1 MFLCLLEHPVSIS
14 PVIAWEQGWSPS
26 DGYQLS
32 STLRLKQRKEN
43 LIMSRYEQLTACFFP
58 DTILAVLTFP
68 PSVAPRMVSL
78 LAACTEDGERWA
90 CRMLLHVSILRFR
103 RMRVWALFPVS
114 LIWNKRETSTFEPC
128 IPRTSTDTASFSVQ
142 KQSYYLCTD
151 VLLVALH
158 SWFVFVC
165 SFFRRANLV
174 WSMWPS
180 IVLRPARLQH
190 VWMMN
195 EHVAACCSWFNVISP
210 NPFSMSRS
218 GEHVP
223 SITDS
228 GMLL

>member
-1 MFLCLLEHPVSIS
+1 
-14 PVIAWEQGWSPS
+14 
-26 DGYQLS
+26 
-32 STLRLKQRKEN
+32 
-43 LIMSRYEQLTACFFP
+43 MSLNILNIWTAHCMLFP
-58 DTILAVLTFP
+58 LAVLTFP
-68 PSVAPRMVSL
+68 RSVALRMVSL

-103 RMRVWALFPVS
+103 RMRVWALFPVT
-114 LIWNKRETSTFEPC
+114 LIWNKRETSAFELC

-142 KQSYYLCTD
+142 KQSYLCTD

-195 EHVAACCSWFNVISP
+195 EHVAACCSWFNVIS
-210 NPFSMSRS
+210 RT
-218 GEHVP
+218 P
-223 SITDS
+223 SLCQEVEN
-228 GMLL
+228 MCLLSPTVACCCRGNIIRLPRYW